1 MTDGYDIRHADAIN
15 ADMIA
20 AAKALDVQ
28 PIPRAAV
35 DAAVKLR
42 DTIRARPNQ
51 RHVRV
56 ETTVDRN
63 GNFVHTLVV
72 SVDPSSGVAVLLSEI
87 DGYPVRI
94 DPWPTR

>member
-1 MTDGYDIRHADAIN
+1 MTDGYDIRHADAAN
-15 ADMIA
+15 AA
-20 AAKALDVQ
+20 SFEAAKRLGAQ
-28 PIPRAAV
+28 PIPKAAM

-56 ETTVDRN
+56 ETTVDGN
-63 GNFVHTLVV
+63 GNFKHTLVA

-94 DPWPTR
+94 DPWPHQ